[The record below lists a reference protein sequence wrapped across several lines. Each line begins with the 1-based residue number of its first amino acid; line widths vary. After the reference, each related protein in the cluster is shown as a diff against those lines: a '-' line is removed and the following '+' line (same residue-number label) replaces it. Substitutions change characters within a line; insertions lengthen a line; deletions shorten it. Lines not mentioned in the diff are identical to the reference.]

1 MKVPQDRMDLM
12 AATAQT
18 VSRDNTV
25 NLEYLAEGDF
35 REDMVPLVYQEI
47 QGREVSIPRG
57 WKETGESQEDPG

>member
-1 MKVPQDRMDLM
+1 MDLM

-57 WKETGESQEDPG
+57 